1 MSDELKSSV
10 IALQKAV
17 DSFVEAFST
26 TSDGFSAMFKK
37 TTASMDELDSLLS
50 NMDRRQKTMSTEQRR
65 EDAENIK
72 KSAHHL
78 KDTYKESDEYKN
90 ASSGKKAAIT
100 KKVNKMVAD
109 ADTNMNTQKAV
120 SEARDKQLMKTDPSQ
135 AIYNSIKKAA
145 KESAEMAAIKTQEFE
160 SYQNDIL
167 AKQAKGEEITESEQ
181 QKLIELQTEA
191 ANAQKEAFEDGLI
204 ENAMNKLVEGVTS
217 SIDRAIDLLNQY
229 EASSEARLQ
238 GSDKSYR
245 EIMGKTTRMLS
256 LSPFVKSEKMLENVN
271 KLLEEGVTYNIE
283 LRAFLETVSDK
294 VVATFDATD
303 GTLRRLIRLQ
313 QADTTAARMG
323 MQAGLTRFL
332 NNMYQDSS
340 YMKETYDQIAAA
352 IMDTNAQLSRDQAI
366 SFESTVQA
374 WIGAMHSVGLSDRGA
389 NTIAEGL
396 NYLGSGN
403 ISALSGN
410 ESLQTLMAMSASK
423 AGLSYA
429 DILTNGLDAGKTN
442 QLLTAMVNY
451 LSEIA
456 EGDNM
461 VVKSEYGRILGLT
474 IADLKAISSIKGDVG
489 ALAGQTK
496 SYGGAMG
503 ELYSQFAQLPSRVT
517 ISEMMSNIMD
527 NFTFNMGRSIAAN
540 PVTFGMYKAL
550 NLINEGTNG
559 NGIAIPTV
567 SVMGSSFDF
576 NQTIDGLLK
585 SGLVG
590 YSVLSGAM
598 GALSSLGSLGG
609 LNLSAWGGSDYVSRG
624 GGGSIAGAMST
635 SNTTYVGNQNSSD
648 SRDAALM
655 GGKEE
660 GEEMNKIT
668 NPDQEKELTLT
679 DWYNKVG
686 PDGGDYI
693 SVRLDKTF
701 DDLLADNIPYQS
713 TMLKNI
719 YDLMNDGNGVKVR
732 ESDNGNPLQ
741 NLVDTLSNQQQD
753 SATQTSNI
761 VQQLLFALNS
771 NPAGIPINIRTV
783 GSGNI
788 SLGQKNGWPVVPIAE
803 VP

>member
-37 TTASMDELDSLLS
+37 TTASMEELDSLL
-50 NMDRRQKTMSTEQRR
+50 NNIDRRHKSMSTEQRL

-78 KDTYKESDEYKN
+78 KSTYKESDEYQN
-90 ASSGKKAAIT
+90 ASRGEKAAIT
-100 KKVNKMVAD
+100 KKVNKMAAEAD
-109 ADTNMNTQKAV
+109 NNVNTQKAV

-145 KESAEMAAIKTQEFE
+145 KESSEMAAIKTQEFE
-160 SYQNDIL
+160 SYQNSLL
-167 AKQAKGEEITESEQ
+167 AKQANGEEITESEQ

-191 ANAQKEAFEDGLI
+191 ANAQKEAFEDGLL
-204 ENAMNKLVEGVTS
+204 ENAVNKMVEGVTS

-245 EIMGKTTRMLS
+245 DIMGKTTRMLS

-283 LRAFLETVSDK
+283 LRAFLQTVSDK

-323 MQAGLTRFL
+323 MQAGLTKFL
-332 NNMYQDSS
+332 NSMYQDSS
-340 YMKETYDQIAAA
+340 YMKETYSQIAAA
-352 IMDTNAQLSRDQAI
+352 IMDTNSQLGRDQAI

-374 WIGAMHSVGLSDRGA
+374 WIGAMHSVGLSDKGA
-389 NTIAEGL
+389 STIAEGL

-403 ISALSGN
+403 VSALAGN
-410 ESLQTLMAMSASK
+410 ESLQTLMAISAEK

-429 DILTNGLDAGKTN
+429 DILTDGLDSGKTN

-451 LSEIA
+451 LAEIA

-461 VVKSEYGRILGLT
+461 VVKSEYSRILGLD
-474 IADLKAISSIKGDVG
+474 IADLKAISSIKSDVG

-496 SYGGAMG
+496 SYGSAMG

-517 ISEMMSNIMD
+517 ITEMMTNIMD
-527 NFTFNMGRSIAAN
+527 NFTFNMGRSIASN

-550 NLINEGTNG
+550 NLINEGTDG
-559 NGIAIPTV
+559 NGIAIPAV
-567 SVMGSSFDF
+567 SVMGNSFDF

-590 YSVLSGAM
+590 FSVLSGAM
-598 GALSSLGSLGG
+598 GALSSLSGGFG

-624 GGGSIAGAMST
+624 GGGGAAGAMST

-660 GEEMNKIT
+660 GEEMNKVT
-668 NPDQEKELTLT
+668 NPDQDKELTLT
-679 DWYNKVG
+679 DWYDKVG

-701 DDLLADNIPYQS
+701 DDLLTQHLPIQS
-713 TMLKNI
+713 MVLKNI
-719 YDLMNDGNGVKVR
+719 YELMTTGDGVKVK

-741 NLVDTLSNQQQD
+741 NLADTLSNQQKD
-753 SATQTSNI
+753 SATQTTAI
-761 VQQLLFALNS
+761 VQQLLFALNGNS
-771 NPAGIPINIRTV
+771 AGIPINIRTI

-788 SLGQKNGWPVVPIAE
+788 PLGQKSGWPVVPVAE
-803 VP
+803 V